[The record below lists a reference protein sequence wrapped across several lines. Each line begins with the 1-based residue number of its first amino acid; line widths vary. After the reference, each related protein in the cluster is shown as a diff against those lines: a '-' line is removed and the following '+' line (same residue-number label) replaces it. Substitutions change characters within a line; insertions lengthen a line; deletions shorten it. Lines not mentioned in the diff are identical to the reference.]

1 MYHVF
6 IVTDREAELDPFTR
20 ALDAEGIT
28 YASGTTEN
36 DLHTSSNGAQ
46 ELNLDAV
53 LIDLDGLGEQQTRR
67 LAPHCRQLGIP
78 VIAIVSTSTLADFD
92 PSLNLDDLII
102 LPFRPGELTARLGQA
117 IFRIKGPQGRDLLR
131 VGDLLIDLERYEVSL
146 GGRKVLL
153 TYKEYQLLVLLA
165 SNQGKVYTRENLLSN
180 VWGYDYFGGTRTV
193 DVHVRRLRAKIE
205 DGDHA
210 FIETIWN
217 VGYRFKPIS

>member
-1 MYHVF
+1 MYHLF
-6 IVTDREAELDPFTR
+6 ILTDREAELDPFTM

-28 YASGTTEN
+28 YVSGSES
-36 DLHTSSNGAQ
+36 DLNGSSNGAR

-53 LIDLDGLGEQQTRR
+53 LIDLDGLGDQQTRR
-67 LAPHCRQLGIP
+67 IAPNCRQLGIP
-78 VIAIVSTSTLADFD
+78 LIAVVSTPNLASFD
-92 PSLNLDDLII
+92 PALNLDDLIV
-102 LPFRPGELTARLGQA
+102 LPFRPGELTVRLGQS
-117 IFRIKGPQGRDLLR
+117 IFRITGPQGRDLLR
-131 VGDLLIDLERYEVSL
+131 AGDLLIDLERYEVSL
-146 GGRKVLL
+146 GGKKVLL

-205 DGDHA
+205 DVDHA

-217 VGYRFKPIS
+217 VGYRFKPVA

>member
-28 YASGTTEN
+28 YVSGAED
-36 DLHTSSNGAQ
+36 DLDTSSNGAQ

-53 LIDLDGLGEQQTRR
+53 LIDLDGLGGQQTRR
-67 LAPHCRQLGIP
+67 LAPHCQKLGIP
-78 VIAIVSTSTLADFD
+78 VIAVVSTSMLADFD
-92 PSLNLDDLII
+92 PSLNLADLII
-102 LPFRPGELTARLGQA
+102 LPFRPGELNVRLRQA

-165 SNQGKVYTRENLLSN
+165 SNQGKVYTREDLLSN

-205 DGDHA
+205 DGAHS

-217 VGYRFKPIS
+217 VGYRLKPIS